1 MFKKISKKHKK
12 FCFSFFFNCN
22 CSRDY
27 IPFRRFER
35 PSAPSSPPLSHR
47 CFSYSTAVLPAFLNF
62 PSATCISLRRYSSH
76 LPGADVPLGL
86 DGRAP
91 RKTKWHRYFG
101 LATVFTLSRVDGL
114 LIEVLGLRGCGR
126 RQVPTC
132 ACRINLQLHSRP
144 LSPVLASTSSSPSS
158 SLVSFYFSPT
168 ALSSFHRHPLLLRSF
183 PRPPLPLPVLTTL
196 DSDYYISFCL
206 SYSSHLALHFVLSLF
221 SYFSHK
227 HRISLRLPLSHFRS
241 SSLVSILIEIAPS
254 PRVVGLAPRDGL
266 LLSSYVIWRDRNY
279 IHRRDS
285 LHAFIP
291 EERKSID
298 SHRPLS
304 LSLPSPLTSDSFIN
318 SLTVILSSSRHLP
331 LIVRFFP
338 SASCIVASRRF

>member
-1 MFKKISKKHKK
+1 M
-12 FCFSFFFNCN
+12 FFFFFQLQLQ
-22 CSRDY
+22 SRLHPVST
-27 IPFRRFER
+27 IRTAF
-35 PSAPSSPPLSHR
+35 STIISPPLSHR

-62 PSATCISLRRYSSH
+62 PSATCISLRRCSSH

-183 PRPPLPLPVLTTL
+183 PRLPLPLPVLTTL
-196 DSDYYISFCL
+196 DSDYYISFRL
-206 SYSSHLALHFVLSLF
+206 SYSSHLALHFVLSFFSPISPINIGYLSVFLF
-221 SYFSHK
+221 L
-227 HRISLRLPLSHFRS
+227 ISARRLLCLFLLKLRPHPAS
-241 SSLVSILIEIAPS
+241 SA
-254 PRVVGLAPRDGL
+254 
-266 LLSSYVIWRDRNY
+266 LLSATGFYYLRTLYGATAIIFTAVIVFTR
-279 IHRRDS
+279 
-285 LHAFIP
+285 LF
-291 EERKSID
+291 RKKESRSI
-298 SHRPLS
+298 RIVLS

-318 SLTVILSSSRHLP
+318 SLTVILSSSRYLP
-331 LIVRFFP
+331 SIIRFFP

>member
-1 MFKKISKKHKK
+1 M
-12 FCFSFFFNCN
+12 
-22 CSRDY
+22 
-27 IPFRRFER
+27 
-35 PSAPSSPPLSHR
+35 
-47 CFSYSTAVLPAFLNF
+47 
-62 PSATCISLRRYSSH
+62 
-76 LPGADVPLGL
+76 
-86 DGRAP
+86 
-91 RKTKWHRYFG
+91 
-101 LATVFTLSRVDGL
+101 DGL

-183 PRPPLPLPVLTTL
+183 PRLPLLLPVLTTL
-196 DSDYYISFCL
+196 VTPITTFLSVFLTLPISLYTSF
-206 SYSSHLALHFVLSLF
+206 SLSLF

-298 SHRPLS
+298 SHRSLS
-304 LSLPSPLTSDSFIN
+304 LSPLPP
-318 SLTVILSSSRHLP
+318 
-331 LIVRFFP
+331 
-338 SASCIVASRRF
+338 